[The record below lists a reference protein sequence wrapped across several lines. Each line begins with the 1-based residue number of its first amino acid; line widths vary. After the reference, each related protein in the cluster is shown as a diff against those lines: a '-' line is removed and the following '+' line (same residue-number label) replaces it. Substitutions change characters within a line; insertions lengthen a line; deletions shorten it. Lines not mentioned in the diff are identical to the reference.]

1 MNPDNPPRMAECRT
15 LTTNEARAAGPIVRK
30 FEAKD
35 VEQVLSLA
43 QKYTSW
49 DATPTRE
56 DIEGF
61 RYVNPEFFFVAEFN
75 KRIVG
80 FVYGRESN
88 PPAEVLDKWK
98 SRKVASVETLA
109 VDEDC
114 RRHGI
119 ATSLLTALF
128 TEFKR
133 NEVDLV
139 TLSVPAGEKAA
150 RKMYGKMGFELR
162 AQFLWKRLA
171 S

>member
-1 MNPDNPPRMAECRT
+1 
-15 LTTNEARAAGPIVRK
+15 LTAKEVKVGAPIVRK

-49 DATPTRE
+49 DTTPTRE

-61 RYVNPEFFFVAEFN
+61 HHANPEFFFVAEFN

-80 FVYGRESN
+80 FAYGRESN
-88 PPAEVLDKWK
+88 PPAEILDKWK
-98 SRKVASVETLA
+98 SKRVASVETLA
-109 VDEDC
+109 VDEDY

-128 TEFKR
+128 TEFMQ

-139 TLSVPAGEKAA
+139 TLSVPASEKAA

-162 AQFLWKRLA
+162 AEFLWKRLV

>member
-1 MNPDNPPRMAECRT
+1 MKKR
-15 LTTNEARAAGPIVRK
+15 EAIAARVRK
-30 FEAKD
+30 FKAGD
-35 VEQVLSLA
+35 VENVLSLA
-43 QKYTSW
+43 QKYASW

-61 RYVNPEFFFVAEFN
+61 HSANPEFFFVAELN
-75 KRIVG
+75 KKIVG
-80 FVYGRESN
+80 FVYGRVSN

-109 VDEDC
+109 VDKDY

-119 ATSLLTALF
+119 ATSLLKELF
-128 TEFKR
+128 AEFKR

-139 TLSVPAGEKAA
+139 TLSVPAAEKAA
-150 RKMYGKMGFELR
+150 MRLYGKMGFELR

-171 S
+171 E